1 MKTVNKYL
9 LLLGATWMTAASAAS
24 YAADTKETA
33 KPPSP
38 AQQRAMNFN
47 KTDLNG
53 DSFVTREEFAES
65 NHLSSAAPTSAR
77 DIRAG
82 RIMEAFQDMD
92 KNADE
97 RVSGEEY
104 ISYMEKNGG

>member
-9 LLLGATWMTAASAAS
+9 LLLGAAWMTAVSAAG
-24 YAADTKETA
+24 YATDTKETA
-33 KPPSP
+33 KPQSP
-38 AQQRAMNFN
+38 AQQRAMSFN

-53 DSFVTREEFAES
+53 DSFVTPEEFAEF
-65 NHLSSAAPTSAR
+65 NHLSSAAPASDR

-82 RIMEAFQDMD
+82 RIMGAFQDMD
-92 KNADE
+92 KNADD

-104 ISYMEKNGG
+104 ISYLEKNGG

>member
-9 LLLGATWMTAASAAS
+9 LLLGATWMTFVSAAS

-33 KPPSP
+33 KLQSP
-38 AQQRAMNFN
+38 AQQRAMSFN

-53 DSFVTREEFAES
+53 DRFVTPEEFAEF
-65 NHLSSAAPTSAR
+65 NHLSSATPTSDR
-77 DIRAG
+77 DIRAD

-92 KNADE
+92 KNTDG

-104 ISYMEKNGG
+104 IGYLEKNGG